1 MRIRPALSAVAVAGG
16 LVLLCPPA
24 HAAASAARQTVSEVR
39 QAASGVRQAAVLAT
53 DVVSYQCEVTPSGEK
68 QDVRVRVEMEM
79 PSDAR
84 VDVQTTIRWRGTYAD
99 ETGVLRVPAVGLPAG
114 TRLYAYAS
122 ISGIEN
128 FTSATGTDD
137 LATLRAGQVLQLPE
151 GWVSL
156 RTTPRNAGTAT
167 VKPATINFGTDSD
180 KQLIH
185 CKVLNA
191 DALKTYSLPVASGNG
206 QPADPT
212 STPDPTDSTPVSPT
226 PDPTPEPTPTVTVT
240 TVDQSADSDPETPE
254 PAVVTEE
261 AVEPVGGV
269 NETPFGAAAT
279 GGGGE
284 AGPDARTFV
293 VAGFLLT
300 LTAGIGLR
308 SRRRG
313 VLDG

>member
-24 HAAASAARQTVSEVR
+24 HAAASEARRTVSE
-39 QAASGVRQAAVLAT
+39 VRQAAVLAT
-53 DVVSYQCEVTPSGEK
+53 DVVSYRCEVAPSGEK

-84 VDVQTTIRWRGTYAD
+84 AGVQTTIRWRGTYAD
-99 ETGVLRVPAVGLPAG
+99 QTGVLKVPPVGLPAG

-128 FTSATGTDD
+128 LTSATGTED
-137 LATLRAGQVLQLPE
+137 LGALRADQALQLPE

-156 RTTPRNAGTAT
+156 KTTPRNAGTAT

-180 KQLIH
+180 KRLIH
-185 CKVLNA
+185 CETLND
-191 DALKTYSLPVASGNG
+191 DALKTYSLRVASGDG
-206 QPADPT
+206 QPAGPT
-212 STPDPTDSTPVSPT
+212 PTPDPTDPPQATPTPDPTRT
-226 PDPTPEPTPTVTVT
+226 PDPTPEPTPTVMVT
-240 TVDQSADSDPETPE
+240 TVDEPADSGSDTPDPAT
-254 PAVVTEE
+254 AVAEE
-261 AVEPVGGV
+261 AVEPDGGV
-269 NETPFGAAAT
+269 DETPFGAAAT

-313 VLDG
+313 ILDG

>member
-24 HAAASAARQTVSEVR
+24 RAAASEARQAVSEVR
-39 QAASGVRQAAVLAT
+39 QAAVLVT

-84 VDVQTTIRWRGTYAD
+84 VNVQTIIRWRGTYAD
-99 ETGVLRVPAVGLPAG
+99 ETGVLRVPDVGLPIG
-114 TRLYAYAS
+114 TKLYAYAS

-128 FTSATGTDD
+128 FTSATGTND
-137 LATLRAGQVLQLPE
+137 LAAPRAGQALQLPE

-167 VKPATINFGTDSD
+167 VKPGAVNFGTASNSPFIKCD
-180 KQLIH
+180 
-185 CKVLNA
+185 VLNTG
-191 DALKTYSLPVASGNG
+191 ALKTYSLPVASENG

-212 STPDPTDSTPVSPT
+212 STPDPTDSAPVSPTLDPT

-240 TVDQSADSDPETPE
+240 TVDRSADSGPGAPE
-254 PAVVTEE
+254 PAVVAEE
-261 AVEPVGGV
+261 AVEQVGGV

>member
-1 MRIRPALSAVAVAGG
+1 MAGG

-24 HAAASAARQTVSEVR
+24 RAAASEARQAVSEVR
-39 QAASGVRQAAVLAT
+39 QAAVLVT

-84 VDVQTTIRWRGTYAD
+84 VNVQTTIRWRGTYAD
-99 ETGVLRVPAVGLPAG
+99 ETGVLRVPDVGLPIG
-114 TRLYAYAS
+114 TKLYAYAS

-128 FTSATGTDD
+128 FTSATGTND
-137 LATLRAGQVLQLPE
+137 LAAPRAGQALQLPE

-167 VKPATINFGTDSD
+167 VRPATINFGTDSD

-191 DALKTYSLPVASGNG
+191 DALKTYSLPVASENG

-212 STPDPTDSTPVSPT
+212 STPDPTDSAPVSPTLDPT

-240 TVDQSADSDPETPE
+240 TVDRSADSGPGAPE
-254 PAVVTEE
+254 PAVVAEE
-261 AVEPVGGV
+261 AVEQVGGV

>member
-24 HAAASAARQTVSEVR
+24 HAAASEARRTVSEVR
-39 QAASGVRQAAVLAT
+39 QAAVLVT
-53 DVVSYQCEVTPSGEK
+53 DVVSYRCEVTPSGEK

-79 PSDAR
+79 PTDAK
-84 VDVQTTIRWRGTYAD
+84 VDAQATIRWRGAYAD
-99 ETGVLRVPAVGLPAG
+99 ETGVLRVPDVGLPAG
-114 TRLYAYAS
+114 TKLYAYAS

-128 FTSATGTDD
+128 FTSATGTND
-137 LATLRAGQVLQLPE
+137 LATPRAGQALQLPE

-167 VKPATINFGTDSD
+167 VKPGAINFGTAPNSPFI
-180 KQLIH
+180 K
-185 CKVLNA
+185 CGVLNP

-226 PDPTPEPTPTVTVT
+226 LDPTPEPTPTVTVT
-240 TVDQSADSDPETPE
+240 TVDQSADSDPGAPE

-261 AVEPVGGV
+261 AVEPAGGV